1 MGLFRAIHD
10 TAVAADLVKAA
21 KAINEYH
28 HSILRISNQYQS
40 GTRINNSDQMLIRGY
55 LNSIEDKANYMQN
68 RIQDIAPY
76 NRFKTMVPWMDGHMY
91 DAPSYILATL
101 QNVQVVRHNLDNMV

>member
-28 HSILRISNQYQS
+28 RSILSITNRYGNSARISD
-40 GTRINNSDQMLIRGY
+40 SDKMLIRGY
-55 LNSIEDKANYMQN
+55 LNSIEDKAIYMRN
-68 RIQDIAPY
+68 RLQDIAPY
-76 NRFKTMVPWMDGHMY
+76 NQFKTMVPWMDGHMTA
-91 DAPSYILATL
+91 APGYIMATL
-101 QNVQVVRHNLDNMV
+101 QNIQVMRNNLNSL